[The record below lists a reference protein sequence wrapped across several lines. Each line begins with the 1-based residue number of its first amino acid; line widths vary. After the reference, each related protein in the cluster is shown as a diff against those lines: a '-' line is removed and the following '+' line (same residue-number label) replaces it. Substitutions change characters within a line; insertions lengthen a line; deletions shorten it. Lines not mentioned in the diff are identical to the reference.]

1 MIYLLQTRAGGRIT
15 SSPYATQNP
24 SDRVQPTSWT
34 TNWHHPTP
42 NMSTSANKKNYA
54 SASRAKA
61 LATFYTHV
69 AAKRADR
76 GGQGN

>member
-1 MIYLLQTRAGGRIT
+1 
-15 SSPYATQNP
+15 
-24 SDRVQPTSWT
+24 
-34 TNWHHPTP
+34 
-42 NMSTSANKKNYA
+42 MSTSANKKNYA
-54 SASRAKA
+54 SASRTKA